1 MIVIENIGSLVTMIP
16 HAASTLGEIH
26 DAELVIDGES
36 IVYAGPKR
44 HDVHHDQATKIDAA
58 GAVVLPGLIDCHTH
72 LLFAGSRADE
82 FARRMNHESYQAIMA
97 KGGGIAS
104 TAQAFSMASDEHLLK
119 LAQQRLDTMLSL
131 GTTTVE
137 AKSGYG
143 LSFAQ
148 EMRTL
153 RLLKLLDHQH
163 SMDIHRTFLGA
174 HALPKEFA
182 LERGRYVALVIDML
196 SEIKSESLATDCDV
210 FCETGAFTVEEAH
223 TILRKAHD
231 VGFNLKAHVQQ
242 LAPSGGV
249 SLLKDLPLRSISHVD
264 YVQDN
269 DVEIIAQSGVVV
281 EALPFATLFLRSQQR
296 TPVQLLRAH
305 EIPVAL
311 ATDFNPGSAMCNDL
325 MLAARLGVVYG
336 GFSPNDAL
344 VGITTSAAR
353 ALGYNDRGIIK
364 AGALADLVITNCTSV
379 NEIFYD
385 WTKHPVSQVIKRGIS
400 VS

>member
-385 WTKHPVSQVIKRGIS
+385 WTKHPVSRVIKRGIS

>member
-16 HAASTLGEIH
+16 HGSSTLGEIH

-44 HDVHHDQATKIDAA
+44 HRAHDEQATKIDAA

-104 TAQAFSMASDEHLLK
+104 TALAFSMASDEHLIQ
-119 LAQQRLDTMLSL
+119 LAQQRLDNMLSL

-143 LSFAQ
+143 LSPAQ
-148 EMRTL
+148 EIRAL
-153 RLLKLLDHQH
+153 RLLQYLDHQH
-163 SMDIHRTFLGA
+163 AIDIHRTFLGA

-210 FCETGAFTVEEAH
+210 FCETGAFTIEEAH
-223 TILRKAHD
+223 TILSKAHD
-231 VGFNLKAHVQQ
+231 FGFNLKAHVQQ
-242 LAPSGGV
+242 LGPSGGV
-249 SLLKDLPLRSISHVD
+249 SLLKDLPLTSISHVD

-296 TPVQLLRAH
+296 TPVQLFRAH
-305 EIPVAL
+305 DIPVAL
-311 ATDFNPGSAMCNDL
+311 ASDFNPGSAMCYDL

-344 VGITTSAAR
+344 VGITASAAQ
-353 ALGYNDRGIIK
+353 ALGCNDRGIIK

-385 WTKHPVSQVIKRGIS
+385 WTKHPVSRVIKRGIS